1 MAVSAKK
8 EKKEEYKQLN
18 LDIREPFSNKFF
30 KIKGIF
36 DKKILSLEVLKFLK
50 DPLLWAVLVIGVIFT
65 IYQLYIIQ
73 TNYQSLPTVLPILKY
88 FITAKEQLV
97 SKELL
102 YIYPSISAISLL
114 LTILLTPKY
123 YNRERSFVKLLM
135 SCCLLCCI
143 AQTIILIDLIS

>member
-1 MAVSAKK
+1 MAVHSKK

-18 LDIREPFSNKFF
+18 LDIREPFYNKFF